1 MNGYI
6 RIGGD
11 CSKIYDLETMNALL
25 NTNDKIGAVLRIHFC
40 CEHIIDLWCNKIT
53 SNEDFFDFGRTNFG
67 MKVSIAK
74 KLGLSAEIA
83 AFLKNINNLRNSFAH
98 QTNFVIS
105 NQKLDDMRHLVDQI
119 PSYGIQSIPK
129 INDPS
134 WEGLFD
140 DRKICWSMNDITT
153 IERLVLIYY
162 TFSMKVLSVFNQEFA
177 ERGISFSYSD

>member
-11 CSKIYDLETMNALL
+11 FSKIYDLETMNALL
-25 NTNDKIGAVLRIHFC
+25 NTNDTIGAVLRIHFC

-53 SNEDFFDFGRTNFG
+53 SNKDFFDFGRTNFI

-74 KLGLSAEIA
+74 KLGLPAEISS
-83 AFLKNINNLRNSFAH
+83 FLKNINNLRNSFAH
-98 QTNFVIS
+98 ETNFVIS

-119 PSYGIQSIPK
+119 PSYGSQSIPK

-140 DRKICWSMNDITT
+140 DRKISWSMNDITT

-162 TFSMKVLSVFNQEFA
+162 TFSMKVLSVFNQQFS